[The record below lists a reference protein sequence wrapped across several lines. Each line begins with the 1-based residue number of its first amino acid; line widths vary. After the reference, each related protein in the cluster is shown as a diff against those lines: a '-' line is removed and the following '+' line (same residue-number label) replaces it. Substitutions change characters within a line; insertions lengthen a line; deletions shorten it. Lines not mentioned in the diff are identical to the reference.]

1 MFFDKRFLLGNFC
14 YFAGGS
20 HRHAK
25 RSFLSGNRIL
35 IRKCP
40 DNLCGQT
47 RLSSIESQP
56 KKVVVVVVIMAVIV
70 VFVVV
75 GLVVVVGVVVAII
88 VGQRI

>member
-56 KKVVVVVVIMAVIV
+56 KKVVVVVVIVVAVIAEIYL
-70 VFVVV
+70 F
-75 GLVVVVGVVVAII
+75 LLLFLFCCC
-88 VGQRI
+88 